1 MVVEFADR
9 TYKAETKEERIARKK
24 KEDAEK
30 AERTQKHN
38 NQYKSHTRVGSQM
51 GNASNA
57 GQTQDI
63 KETILNPGGTK
74 VQKSSEEVRSII
86 LNPGPETAKDREA
99 KAKIDIANKTKNG
112 NIFK

>member
-1 MVVEFADR
+1 ME
-9 TYKAETKEERIARKK
+9 
-24 KEDAEK
+24 
-30 AERTQKHN
+30 
-38 NQYKSHTRVGSQM
+38 
-51 GNASNA
+51 NASNA

-99 KAKIDIANKTKNG
+99 KAKIDIEKKKKNG